1 MQVWF
6 SLEEEPQP
14 KGQSARRRIRVNLQ
28 PSSSQARQESSSL
41 LTKTYHG
48 SCQTDILG
56 PSTHICGYRVYPQV
70 ATRARLKSDN
80 PGRKDGKGQLHGQ
93 LSRKF
98 SEVAVSILIGL
109 VALGA
114 GKFPC
119 CKPDE
124 GKKVSFGSASSHVL
138 TENYSGNAFRV
149 FALDAII
156 SLYGHVGHLPTRN
169 HYNH

>member
-1 MQVWF
+1 V
-6 SLEEEPQP
+6 
-14 KGQSARRRIRVNLQ
+14 V
-28 PSSSQARQESSSL
+28 
-41 LTKTYHG
+41 
-48 SCQTDILG
+48 
-56 PSTHICGYRVYPQV
+56 
-70 ATRARLKSDN
+70 
-80 PGRKDGKGQLHGQ
+80 
-93 LSRKF
+93 
-98 SEVAVSILIGL
+98 ILISL

-124 GKKVSFGSASSHVL
+124 GNRVSLGSASSHVL
-138 TENYSGNAFRV
+138 TENNFVIAFRV